1 MKLIAASIALLLITQ
16 SSWDVDPVMQRLD
29 AYLADYEPKLSELIA
44 DELMTQQMPSAA
56 VTLLRSRMIAPK
68 LRESKRRIESEVAF
82 IALPNGGWLG
92 FRHVK
97 SVNGVKVHES
107 DASLAGVLQKSS

>member
-1 MKLIAASIALLLITQ
+1 MKSIIVAAVSLLFVTQ
-16 SSWDVDPVMQRLD
+16 SSWNVDPVMTRLD

-44 DELMTQQMPSAA
+44 DEFMTQEMPSAA
-56 VTLLRSRMIAPK
+56 VTLLRSRRIAPT
-68 LRESKRRIESEVAF
+68 LRERRRRIASEVAF

-97 SVNGVKVHES
+97 T
-107 DASLAGVLQKSS
+107 